1 MRKTPRQG
9 AAPSPLDEHALQ
21 HVHHPRR
28 LSHGSREA
36 RAGHTQAGPAWR
48 DKDKE
53 METEK
58 GAAVSPGT
66 PPPARPERGG
76 SEGCAPPDPARPR
89 PRPARTLRRARPRRS
104 GRARTAQA
112 PGLASP
118 RGCEGR
124 AGGSWRH
131 GAAPGERRGR
141 RKVAGG
147 GGQYR
152 LYLIYEHPYFQ
163 HNRLLN
169 ALNIGSGVG

>member
-76 SEGCAPPDPARPR
+76 SEGCAPPAPARPQP
-89 PRPARTLRRARPRRS
+89 PRAPSGTHVPAAPAARALRRRR
-104 GRARTAQA
+104 
-112 PGLASP
+112 ASP
-118 RGCEGR
+118 HLGAVRGGR
-124 AGGSWRH
+124 
-131 GAAPGERRGR
+131 AAPGVTALRRGSGG
-141 RKVAGG
+141 AGG
-147 GGQYR
+147 R
-152 LYLIYEHPYFQ
+152 
-163 HNRLLN
+163 
-169 ALNIGSGVG
+169 